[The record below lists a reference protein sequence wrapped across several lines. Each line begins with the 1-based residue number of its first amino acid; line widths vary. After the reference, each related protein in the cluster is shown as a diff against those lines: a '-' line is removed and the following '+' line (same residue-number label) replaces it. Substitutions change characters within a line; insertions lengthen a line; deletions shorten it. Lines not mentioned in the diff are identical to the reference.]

1 MAYLDNSVEYGFGQM
16 GSGFLDDTGA
26 LTPPAGKIIVA
37 ITIVE
42 EAKFTLL
49 TADTAGYTASDGSTG
64 IAYFGN
70 GNQVDV
76 NGANSEAIATGS
88 SGTPFPTGITI
99 YGRWTHCTLA
109 TGKVIVYYGQ
119 G

>member
-1 MAYLDNSVEYGFGQM
+1 MAYKHNTVEYGFGQM

-26 LTPPAGKIIVA
+26 LTPPTGKIIVA

-49 TADTAGYTASDGSTG
+49 TAATNGYTTADGSEG
-64 IAYFGN
+64 IAYLGS
-70 GNQVDV
+70 GGQVAP

-109 TGKVIVYYGQ
+109 TGKVIVYYGI
-119 G
+119 